1 MQNSTKRGVFIEK
14 SKHFHS
20 SVRSFRGNS
29 STKQLCEVK
38 IKEEKGGGGEEE
50 EELNPVLALILI
62 LICGQG
68 QRPGYTPGA
77 MRAERC
83 WSVWAA
89 KAVIALWG
97 SDLGKWEATLLVAA
111 TISYQSSFQTSI
123 GELQAPRP
131 ELSYGHCTKHSCL

>member
-1 MQNSTKRGVFIEK
+1 MPNSNKQGVFVEK

-20 SVRSFRGNS
+20 SVRSFRGNP

-38 IKEEKGGGGEEE
+38 IKEKKGGGGEKEG

-83 WSVWAA
+83 WSV
-89 KAVIALWG
+89 
-97 SDLGKWEATLLVAA
+97 
-111 TISYQSSFQTSI
+111 
-123 GELQAPRP
+123 
-131 ELSYGHCTKHSCL
+131 